1 MKIQV
6 ITMSLLL
13 FVTNS
18 FAQGN
23 RFECDESCD
32 PTSSGVAKFN
42 VVSPVGLSTMEQIE
56 MAQFALPSWVRIL
69 CITSHT
75 PN

>member
-56 MAQFALPSWVRIL
+56 MAPRLETLEGKTNAIVG
-69 CITSHT
+69 
-75 PN
+75 